1 MNNLPRFSPNPNS
14 MISSSDNEFQSV
26 DYELNDDQ
34 IGQGTYGKVFKSQY
48 ISGNNELKT
57 VAVKKI
63 PINKLSNSGYPTS
76 ALREVSILKNLHHE
90 NIIKILDIFL
100 TEPKRNKKGNISIIY
115 EYIENDLSSLMD
127 NKVVFSTES
136 IKCIMHQILKAVEY
150 LHSNYII
157 HRDLKTANI
166 LIKNDGVVKLAD
178 FGMARKI
185 KMLPSLNKAYTNNV
199 CTIWY
204 RAPELL
210 LNECIYRTEID
221 MWSIGC
227 VFAELL
233 INKPIFG
240 IDKNDP
246 EMELEAIIKIIGSP
260 SDNDLERYRTINGDD
275 YINRVIPKEVYPNNL
290 RNFIDQHRI
299 EKINDEIFSLL
310 NNLLKF
316 NPKQRYTIEEALN
329 DPFFKDVKY
338 LQSKKVL
345 ENEIRNKIKG
355 GNYSKIVD
363 KSQNNKIYDEQ
374 LDMIIGKQK
383 FNSKMFYNK
392 NSIKK
397 GRLIEKGNIV
407 VNDEEEDNIDINDI
421 NYIIGKNNQ
430 NNNDI
435 QLENKLKT
443 IFDDDY

>member
-1 MNNLPRFSPNPNS
+1 MNNLPRFSPNPYS

-26 DYELNDDQ
+26 DYDDNYDQ

-63 PINKLSNSGYPTS
+63 SINKLSNSGYHTS
-76 ALREVSILKNLHHE
+76 ALREVSILKNLQHE

-127 NKVVFSTES
+127 NKVVFSIES
-136 IKCIMHQILKAVEY
+136 IKCIMHQILKGIEY

-166 LIKNDGVVKLAD
+166 LIKNDGIVKLAD

-210 LNECIYRTEID
+210 LNESIYRTEID

-246 EMELEAIIKIIGSP
+246 EMELEAIIKRIGAP
-260 SDNDLERYRTINGDD
+260 SDNDVERYRMINGDD
-275 YINRVIPKEVYPNNL
+275 YINRIIPKEVYPNNL

-316 NPKQRYTIEEALN
+316 NPKQIYTI
-329 DPFFKDVKY
+329 
-338 LQSKKVL
+338 
-345 ENEIRNKIKG
+345 
-355 GNYSKIVD
+355 
-363 KSQNNKIYDEQ
+363 
-374 LDMIIGKQK
+374 
-383 FNSKMFYNK
+383 
-392 NSIKK
+392 
-397 GRLIEKGNIV
+397 
-407 VNDEEEDNIDINDI
+407 
-421 NYIIGKNNQ
+421 
-430 NNNDI
+430 
-435 QLENKLKT
+435 
-443 IFDDDY
+443 

>member
-1 MNNLPRFSPNPNS
+1 
-14 MISSSDNEFQSV
+14 
-26 DYELNDDQ
+26 
-34 IGQGTYGKVFKSQY
+34 
-48 ISGNNELKT
+48 
-57 VAVKKI
+57 
-63 PINKLSNSGYPTS
+63 
-76 ALREVSILKNLHHE
+76 
-90 NIIKILDIFL
+90 
-100 TEPKRNKKGNISIIY
+100 
-115 EYIENDLSSLMD
+115 
-127 NKVVFSTES
+127 
-136 IKCIMHQILKAVEY
+136 
-150 LHSNYII
+150 
-157 HRDLKTANI
+157 
-166 LIKNDGVVKLAD
+166 
-178 FGMARKI
+178 
-185 KMLPSLNKAYTNNV
+185 
-199 CTIWY
+199 
-204 RAPELL
+204 
-210 LNECIYRTEID
+210 
-221 MWSIGC
+221 
-227 VFAELL
+227 
-233 INKPIFG
+233 
-240 IDKNDP
+240 
-246 EMELEAIIKIIGSP
+246 
-260 SDNDLERYRTINGDD
+260 
-275 YINRVIPKEVYPNNL
+275 
-290 RNFIDQHRI
+290 
-299 EKINDEIFSLL
+299 L

>member
-1 MNNLPRFSPNPNS
+1 MDNLPRFSPNPHS

-26 DYELNDDQ
+26 DYDNNDEK

-63 PINKLSNSGYPTS
+63 TINQLSDSCYPTS
-76 ALREVSILKNLHHE
+76 ALREISILKNLHHE

-115 EYIENDLSSLMD
+115 EYIENDLSTLMD
-127 NKVVFSTES
+127 NKVIFSIDS
-136 IKCIMHQILKAVEY
+136 IKCIMYQILKGIEY

-166 LIKNDGVVKLAD
+166 LIKNDGIVKIAD

-185 KMLPSLNKAYTNNV
+185 KMLPSLNKAYTTNV

-210 LNECIYRTEID
+210 LKESIYRTEID

-240 IDKNDP
+240 IDKNDTVA
-246 EMELEAIIKIIGSP
+246 ELEAIIKIIGSP
-260 SDNDLERYRTINGDD
+260 SDVDLERYRAINGDD
-275 YINRVIPKEVYPNNL
+275 YINSVLPKEVYTNNL
-290 RNFIDQHRI
+290 RKYIDDNRT
-299 EKINDEIFSLL
+299 EKINDESFSFL
-310 NNLLKF
+310 NKLLKF
-316 NPKQRYTIEEALN
+316 NPKQRYTIDEALK
-329 DPFFKDVKY
+329 DPFFKDIKY
-338 LQSKKVL
+338 LQNKKVL
-345 ENEIRNKIKG
+345 ENEINNKIKG
-355 GNYSKIVD
+355 GNYTKIVD
-363 KSQNNKIYDEQ
+363 KGQNNNNYDEK
-374 LDMIIGKQK
+374 LDMIIGEQK
-383 FNSKMFYNK
+383 FNSKMYYNRD
-392 NSIKK
+392 SIKK
-397 GRLIEKGNIV
+397 GRLIEKRNIV
-407 VNDEEEDNIDINDI
+407 VNDEEDDNIDINDI
-421 NYIIGKNNQ
+421 NYIIGRNKQ

-443 IFDDDY
+443 IFEDD

>member
-1 MNNLPRFSPNPNS
+1 
-14 MISSSDNEFQSV
+14 
-26 DYELNDDQ
+26 
-34 IGQGTYGKVFKSQY
+34 
-48 ISGNNELKT
+48 
-57 VAVKKI
+57 
-63 PINKLSNSGYPTS
+63 
-76 ALREVSILKNLHHE
+76 
-90 NIIKILDIFL
+90 
-100 TEPKRNKKGNISIIY
+100 
-115 EYIENDLSSLMD
+115 MD
-127 NKVVFSTES
+127 NKVVFSIES
-136 IKCIMHQILKAVEY
+136 IKCIMHQILKGIEY

-166 LIKNDGVVKLAD
+166 LIKNDGIVKLAD

-185 KMLPSLNKAYTNNV
+185 KMLPSLNIAYTNNV

-210 LNECIYRTEID
+210 LNESIYRTEID

-260 SDNDLERYRTINGDD
+260 SDNDLERYRMINGDD
-275 YINRVIPKEVYPNNL
+275 YINRIIPKEVYPNNL

-299 EKINDEIFSLL
+299 EKINDEIFTLL

-316 NPKQRYTIEEALN
+316 NPRQRYTIEEALN
-329 DPFFKDVKY
+329 DPFFKDIKY
-338 LQSKKVL
+338 LENKRVL
-345 ENEIRNKIKG
+345 ENEIKNKIKG

-363 KSQNNKIYDEQ
+363 KSQNNNIYNEK
-374 LDMIIGKQK
+374 LDMIIGEQK
-383 FNSKMFYNK
+383 FYSKMFYNK

-407 VNDEEEDNIDINDI
+407 VNDDEEDNIDINDI
-421 NYIIGKNNQ
+421 NYIMGRNNQ

-443 IFDDDY
+443 IFDDD